1 MHKKAFLYFNMLSGI
16 IVFNTSM
23 PLTINKQIFSPQQR
37 EVYIVALEYEKLHQ
51 TKSAFT
57 YDKMIVKIGTTSAE
71 HLGINAPDPLGT
83 IVELIII
90 KSYNKVVSLLY
101 TVNKDFCNEAAGL
114 IEIYA
119 QDKSDEF

>member
-1 MHKKAFLYFNMLSGI
+1 MHNKAFLYFSMLSGI
-16 IVFNTSM
+16 TIFNTTV
-23 PLTINKQIFSPQQR
+23 PLMSDSDQTRCEDQDKI
-37 EVYIVALEYEKLHQ
+37 YIVALEYEKLHQ

-57 YDKMIVKIGTTSAE
+57 YDKMIVKLGTTSAE
-71 HLGINAPDPLGT
+71 HLGIRAPDTLGT

-101 TVNKDFCNEAAGL
+101 TVNKDECNEAAGL

-119 QDKSDEF
+119 KDKDD